1 MSFYQIWTRSFC
13 DGNGDGI
20 GDLYGVYDKL
30 PYIKS
35 LGVDGI
41 WFSPIYPSPN
51 ADYGYDISD
60 YKNIHPDYGTLDQ
73 FKRVLDRA
81 HELGLKVLLDL
92 VINHTSDEHP
102 WFIESCKGKDN
113 PYSDYYIWRDPR
125 FKGEEKLPP
134 NNWYSQFEGLA
145 WEYCE
150 QREQYYLHVFA
161 RKQPD
166 LNMDNP
172 RVRKE
177 VESIMRFWLDMGVD
191 GFREDV
197 INFISK
203 VPDLPNGWSFVPAI
217 NGLPFYK
224 DGPNLHTYLEQFRK
238 VAKEYGAIQIG
249 EAPFTTVKTALTYIG
264 GRRRVLDMLIQ
275 FDTMFADCF
284 MTEYVYHGFWLREL
298 KRAFRKWQY
307 GLQGKAWFALYLENH
322 DHPRVVNRY
331 GSLKFWKES
340 GSMLAACYILQRGTP
355 FLYQGQELGM
365 TNLALNSIDKY
376 NDVAAKNA
384 YNTFFLKDS
393 PARRLERI
401 HVSTRDSART
411 PVQWTGGPN
420 AGFTTGKPWF
430 YVNPNYTYINAE
442 AESKDPL
449 SILNFYRRCLRLRKR
464 HRALLFGSYREYYPC
479 SKRLFMYERKSET
492 GADRPGRTSAAGG
505 SPAGK
510 AGRMPAGRH
519 GSAAGE
525 GAGQERILVV
535 CSFSSEEFSYRFPR
549 SYRNSKGKLLLD
561 NYISEE
567 EMRAAKGTGQA
578 GATAGKVPLR
588 APAGGEGPR
597 RAGVPGHLLPYE
609 AQVWRF

>member
-1 MSFYQIWTRSFC
+1 MKKQYDFRKMSFYQIWVRSFC

-30 PYIKS
+30 EYIKG

-60 YKNIHPDYGTLDQ
+60 YRDIHPDYGTLDQ
-73 FKRVLDRA
+73 FKKVLDRA

-134 NNWYSQFEGLA
+134 NNWYSQFEGIA
-145 WEYCE
+145 WEYNE
-150 QREQYYLHVFA
+150 QRKQYYLHVFA
-161 RKQPD
+161 KKQPD

-172 RVRKE
+172 KVREE
-177 VESIMRFWLDMGVD
+177 VKGIMRFWLDLGVD

-203 VPDLPNGWSFVPAI
+203 NPDMPDGWSFVPAI

-224 DGPNLHTYLEQFRK
+224 DGPNLHSYLEEFRE

-249 EAPFTTVKTALTYIG
+249 EAPFTSVKTALTYIG
-264 GRRRVLDMLIQ
+264 GRDRVLDMLIQ

-284 MTEYVYHGFWLREL
+284 MTEYVYHGFRLRKL
-298 KRAFRKWQY
+298 KRAFRRWQY
-307 GLQGKAWFALYLENH
+307 GLQGKAWFALYFENH
-322 DHPRVVNRY
+322 DHPRVVSRY
-331 GSLKFWKES
+331 GSRRYWKAS

-365 TNLALNSIDKY
+365 TNIALNSIDKY
-376 NDVAAKNA
+376 IDVAAKNA
-384 YNTFFLKDS
+384 YNSFFLKDS
-393 PARRLERI
+393 VERRLERI

-411 PVQWTGGPN
+411 PVQWTDGPN
-420 AGFTTGKPWF
+420 AGFTTGRPWF
-430 YVNPNYTYINAE
+430 YVNPNYSYINAE
-442 AESKDPL
+442 TEDRDPL
-449 SILNFYRRCLRLRKR
+449 SILNFYRRCLALRKR
-464 HRALLFGSYREYYPC
+464 SKTLLWGTYREYFRGSSRIY
-479 SKRLFMYERKSET
+479 MYERKYEDK
-492 GADRPGRTSAAGG
+492 DRGC
-505 SPAGK
+505 
-510 AGRMPAGRH
+510 
-519 GSAAGE
+519 E
-525 GAGQERILVV
+525 ERILVI
-535 CSFSSEEFSYRFPR
+535 CSFSTQELRYPAPR
-549 SYRNSKGKLLLD
+549 GYNMAKGKLILD
-561 NYISEE
+561 NYISGE
-567 EMRAAKGTGQA
+567 EMEA
-578 GATAGKVPLR
+578 
-588 APAGGEGPR
+588 APAENTG
-597 RAGVPGHLLPYE
+597 AGIPWKLHPYE
-609 AQVWRF
+609 VQVWKFRKRPRTQTKNDH

>member
-1 MSFYQIWTRSFC
+1 M
-13 DGNGDGI
+13 
-20 GDLYGVYDKL
+20 
-30 PYIKS
+30 
-35 LGVDGI
+35 
-41 WFSPIYPSPN
+41 
-51 ADYGYDISD
+51 
-60 YKNIHPDYGTLDQ
+60 
-73 FKRVLDRA
+73 LDRA

-145 WEYCE
+145 WEYNE

-172 RVRKE
+172 KVRKE

-224 DGPNLHTYLEQFRK
+224 DGPNLHRYLRQFRK
-238 VAKEYGAIQIG
+238 VAREYGAIQIG

-331 GSLKFWKES
+331 GSLKYWKES

-464 HRALLFGSYREYYPC
+464 SRTLLFGTYREYYPW
-479 SKRLFMYERKSET
+479 SKRLFMYERMSE
-492 GADRPGRTSAAGG
+492 AVPAAGG
-505 SPAGK
+505 RP
-510 AGRMPAGRH
+510 
-519 GSAAGE
+519 
-525 GAGQERILVV
+525 ERILVI

-549 SYRNSKGKLLLD
+549 SYRDSKGELLLD

-567 EMRAAKGTGQA
+567 EMESVRSAQGAAGDGSEGAAA
-578 GATAGKVPLR
+578 GENSG
-588 APAGGEGPR
+588 

-609 AQVWRF
+609 VQVWRF

>member
-1 MSFYQIWTRSFC
+1 MKKQYDFRKMSFYQIWIRSFC

-30 PYIKS
+30 EYIKE

-73 FKRVLDRA
+73 FKKVLDRA

-134 NNWYSQFEGLA
+134 NNWYSQFEGIA
-145 WEYCE
+145 WEYNE
-150 QREQYYLHVFA
+150 QRKQYYLHVFA
-161 RKQPD
+161 KKQPD

-172 RVRKE
+172 KVREE
-177 VESIMRFWLDMGVD
+177 VKSIMRFWLDLGVD

-203 VPDLPNGWSFVPAI
+203 NPDMPDGWSFVPAI

-224 DGPNLHTYLEQFRK
+224 DGPNLHSYLKEFRE

-249 EAPFTTVKTALTYIG
+249 EAPFTSVKTALTYIG
-264 GRRRVLDMLIQ
+264 GRDRVLDMLIQ

-284 MTEYVYHGFWLREL
+284 MTEYVYHGFRLRKL
-298 KRAFRKWQY
+298 KRAFRRWQY
-307 GLQGKAWFALYLENH
+307 GLQGKAWFALYFENH
-322 DHPRVVNRY
+322 DHPRVVSRY
-331 GSLKFWKES
+331 GNRRYWKAS

-365 TNLALNSIDKY
+365 TNIALNSIDKY
-376 NDVAAKNA
+376 IDVAAKNA
-384 YNTFFLKDS
+384 YNSFFLKDS
-393 PARRLERI
+393 VERRLERI

-411 PVQWTGGPN
+411 PMQWTDGPN

-430 YVNPNYTYINAE
+430 YVNPNYSYINAE
-442 AESKDPL
+442 TEDRDPL
-449 SILNFYRRCLRLRKR
+449 SILNFYRRCLALRKR
-464 HRALLFGSYREYYPC
+464 SKTLLWGTYREYF
-479 SKRLFMYERKSET
+479 R
-492 GADRPGRTSAAGG
+492 G
-505 SPAGK
+505 
-510 AGRMPAGRH
+510 
-519 GSAAGE
+519 
-525 GAGQERILVV
+525 
-535 CSFSSEEFSYRFPR
+535 
-549 SYRNSKGKLLLD
+549 
-561 NYISEE
+561 
-567 EMRAAKGTGQA
+567 
-578 GATAGKVPLR
+578 
-588 APAGGEGPR
+588 
-597 RAGVPGHLLPYE
+597 
-609 AQVWRF
+609 